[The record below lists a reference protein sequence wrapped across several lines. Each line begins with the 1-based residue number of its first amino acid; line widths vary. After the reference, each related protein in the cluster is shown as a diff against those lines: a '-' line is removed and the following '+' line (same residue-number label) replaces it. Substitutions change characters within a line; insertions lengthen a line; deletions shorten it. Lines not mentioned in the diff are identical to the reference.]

1 MSAKGVPENPYLA
14 ARQEWNERYGSYVNA
29 ARAWRIVGVLGL
41 AMAVISFT
49 YTLYLSTQVKLVPY
63 IVEVD
68 KIEYADP
75 RVVRAA
81 LGNFVTSFRSITP
94 DAVVQK
100 QYIDRTYA
108 LLRTSDPSTQ
118 KINAWFRSNPPF
130 EKARTATLA
139 IEVNNIVALSN
150 RTYQIDWTE
159 YERDR
164 KGRETATRRFRGIAT
179 VALTAPQDEATIRLA
194 VVVLG
199 DGAHPQGLTSNEV
212 KGTEIS
218 TKWRGS
224 AGLVTTGPD
233 GKVIFLFGQTQPSV
247 VCSPL
252 QVCDIELQAGEV
264 VRDVLVGDTVRW
276 KVEPATSGAAG
287 SQSVHLVVKP
297 SEPGLVTSM
306 VVTTSPVHGTRWI
319 FLPAGRVIED
329 CRH

>member
-68 KIEYADP
+68 KHGTALAAGFAEQIEYADP

-179 VALTAPQDEATIRLA
+179 VALTAPQDEATIRLN
-194 VVVLG
+194 
-199 DGAHPQGLTSNEV
+199 PIGLYVQDFDWT
-212 KGTEIS
+212 
-218 TKWRGS
+218 
-224 AGLVTTGPD
+224 AQL
-233 GKVIFLFGQTQPSV
+233 
-247 VCSPL
+247 
-252 QVCDIELQAGEV
+252 
-264 VRDVLVGDTVRW
+264 
-276 KVEPATSGAAG
+276 
-287 SQSVHLVVKP
+287 
-297 SEPGLVTSM
+297 
-306 VVTTSPVHGTRWI
+306 
-319 FLPAGRVIED
+319 
-329 CRH
+329 